1 MNFKEKLSKAISK
14 NNSLLCLGLD
24 TDIEKLPNHLPKT
37 SDAVFDFNRSIIEA
51 TFDLVCAYKIN
62 SAFYEAMGT
71 KGFEIL
77 KSTVEIIPDWIP
89 VILDSKRSDI
99 SSTTRMY
106 AKATFDVIGADAVT
120 VNPYFGIEAIEPFVE
135 YKDKFVF
142 VIILSSNPGALDF
155 QYLKCG
161 DKFLFQIVAEKF
173 IEAGFENIGFVVGA
187 TRGEDM
193 KLVREL
199 SRKKLFLIP
208 GIGAQSGEIDTA
220 VKYGLNDEKIALINI
235 SRAIIY
241 ASNSTD
247 FAQRAREKAIE
258 FKEKINKTIQKL

>member
-1 MNFKEKLSKAISK
+1 MDFKEKLLKAISN

-24 TDIEKLPNHLPKT
+24 IDIEKLPTHLSKKPR
-37 SDAVFDFNRSIIEA
+37 SVIDFNRSIIEA
-51 TFDLVCAYKIN
+51 TLDIVCAYKIN
-62 SAFYEAMGT
+62 SAFYESMGV

-77 KSTVEIIPDWIP
+77 KSTIEIIPDWIP

-99 SSTTRMY
+99 ASTARMY
-106 AKATFDVIGADAVT
+106 AKATFIEIGADAVT
-120 VNPYFGIEAIEPFVE
+120 VNPYFGVEAIKPFVE
-135 YKDKFVF
+135 YKDKFIF

-173 IEAGFENIGFVVGA
+173 IESGFENIGFVVGA

-199 SRKKLFLIP
+199 SSEKLFLVP

-220 VKYGLNDEKIALINI
+220 VKYGLNDEKIMLINI

-241 ASNSTD
+241 ASNSFD
-247 FAQRAREKAIE
+247 FAQKAREKAIE
-258 FKEKINKTIQKL
+258 FKEKINKIIQQL